1 MPTVPNTSNLT
12 ANNVDIFNAIRN
24 SASANYQNYVPV
36 ANASQD
42 SVREIG
48 AIIMQYNALQNEFL
62 NALVNRI
69 GLAII
74 NSKLYRNPWAV
85 FKRGLLDLGESI
97 EEIYVNIAKPFSYD
111 PAVAENKVFKRE
123 IPDVRAA
130 FHVMNYQKFYKAT
143 IQQNDLRLAFLS
155 WNKIT
160 DLIAK
165 IVESMY
171 TAANYDEF
179 QTMKYLLAKHILN
192 GRLYPVKVAATS
204 AANMKSIV
212 TTIKGVSNK
221 FEYANT
227 IYNPTGV
234 TNHSLKEDQY
244 IIVNA
249 DFDAAMDVEVL
260 ASAFNMSKAE
270 FMGHRVMIDSFGS
283 LDKTRLNELFAN
295 DPNYVEI
302 SDANL
307 TALDAVPAVIIDR
320 DWFMIYDNISE
331 FTEQYNAEGLYWNYF
346 YHVWKTFSA
355 SPFANAVVFAPG
367 DAAVTAVTVSPSTA
381 SAIAGSSV
389 VLSAN
394 VTADYFDTK
403 AVTWSCETEGVEI
416 DPLGVVTI
424 GPNVGAGNITVTAT
438 TVGVDSNN
446 DHLTASATITVV
458 STVTSVTVT
467 PASPNVAKG
476 TTKQFS
482 ATVAGS
488 NIQDVTWAITTT
500 PADATGASISEGGL
514 LTITAAS
521 TATKVRV
528 TATSVDNNS
537 VSGYTDATI
546 TS

>member
-69 GLAII
+69 GLAIV

-85 FKRGLLDLGESI
+85 FKRGILELGESI

-111 PAVAENKVFKRE
+111 PAVAENKVYKRE

-204 AANMKSIV
+204 AANMKGIV

-283 LDKTRLNELFAN
+283 LDTARLTELFGN

-302 SDANL
+302 SADNL
-307 TALDAVPAVIIDR
+307 AALDAVPAVLIDR

-367 DAAVTAVTVSPSTA
+367 TPAVTGITFSPSTA
-381 SAIAGSSV
+381 SAVAGSSV
-389 VLSAN
+389 TLSAT
-394 VTADYFDTK
+394 VATDYFDSK
-403 AVTWSCETEGVEI
+403 AVKWTCATEGIEI

-424 GPNVGAGNITVTAT
+424 GPNVGAGSYTVTAT
-438 TVGVDSNN
+438 SVADPSV
-446 DHLTASATITVV
+446 TASATITVI
-458 STVTSVTVT
+458 STVSSVTV
-467 PASPNVAKG
+467 SPSTATIDG
-476 TTKQFS
+476 TTGGTKQFT
-482 ATVAGS
+482 AVVAGS
-488 NIQDVTWAITTT
+488 NIQDVTWSIEQ
-500 PADATGASISEGGL
+500 TGGTGGSISTSGL
-514 LTITAAS
+514 LTVAAS
-521 TATKVRV
+521 ATATSITV
-528 TATSVDNNS
+528 TATSVDNDS
-537 VSGYTDATI
+537 VSGTATVTI
-546 TS
+546 S